1 MFFIP
6 KKQDLSLG
14 IFQKKSYLY
23 TIIYL
28 LTKNFRIMA
37 SRRSLKKTVNY
48 ITEVA
53 AGLCLVE
60 SANATAEKRE
70 AYSQLFLQII
80 NLRNDI
86 ISRIS
91 HTEPGS
97 VKLFYKKLRTD
108 FNAEVDSVFKKLEE
122 LAK

>member
-1 MFFIP
+1 
-6 KKQDLSLG
+6 
-14 IFQKKSYLY
+14 
-23 TIIYL
+23 
-28 LTKNFRIMA
+28 MA

-91 HTEPGS
+91 HTEPGN
-97 VKLFYKKLRTD
+97 VKGFYKKLKED
-108 FNAEVDSVFKKLEE
+108 FNNGTEAIFKKLEE
-122 LAK
+122 LGK